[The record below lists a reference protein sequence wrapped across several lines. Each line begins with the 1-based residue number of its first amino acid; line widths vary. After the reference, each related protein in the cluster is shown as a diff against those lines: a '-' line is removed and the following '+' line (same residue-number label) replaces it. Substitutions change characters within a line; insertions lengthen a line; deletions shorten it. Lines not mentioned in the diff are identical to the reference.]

1 VKFKSSLRAIAIADF
16 MTEDTSTDPMSF
28 AKDNKNILLK
38 LSLIYLLSLLAIA
51 VLSHVPMVVR
61 YVRRRIRFRNLI
73 VEEEGAIESA
83 DETSTAESEEQKPEQ

>member
-1 VKFKSSLRAIAIADF
+1 
-16 MTEDTSTDPMSF
+16 M
-28 AKDNKNILLK
+28 K

-73 VEEEGAIESA
+73 VEEEGAIESSG
-83 DETSTAESEEQKPEQ
+83 ETSTAESEEQKPEQ